1 MTRLHICNLYELS
14 VTQSAGAKYCLA
26 YPPIKPQSRSVVNE
40 LDLNYG
46 KCNKGLS
53 RDVLFY

>member
-1 MTRLHICNLYELS
+1 MTRLDICNLYELS
-14 VTQSAGAKYCLA
+14 VTQSTGAKYCFA
-26 YPPIKPQSRSVVNE
+26 CPPIKPQLRSVVNE

-46 KCNKGLS
+46 KCNEGLS